1 MLNMKSVH
9 DQVLHVIRW
18 DGQTVY
24 KGPGIPYYVVDDM

>member
-1 MLNMKSVH
+1 MLNMKSLH

-24 KGPGIPYYVVDDM
+24 KGPGIP